1 MSTTG
6 TKPAGADAPAAA
18 DPTASDLSLE
28 ARDGRQTG
36 LKALFG
42 GGGDVSSFRVLI
54 VLAIIWIIFAIAN
67 DRFLTAVNL
76 TNLTLQVAAT
86 GTISVGVVLVLLLGE
101 IDLSVGAV
109 SGVAGAV
116 MAVLSVQHGW
126 NGWLAIVAALAV
138 GACIGL
144 LQGSIVTWLGIP
156 SFVITLAGLLTWQ
169 GVQLKVLGSE
179 GTINVN
185 DPTITNLANKF
196 LPEGLA
202 WILVVVAILA
212 LVGGTLLSRRRRAA
226 AGLELPPV
234 IRPAVRIG
242 AIAVALVVAVYVVN
256 QDRGVPVSLCILIA
270 LVLIIDAVVTRT
282 RYGRHVLAAGGN
294 EEATRRAGIP
304 VRRVKTIV
312 FVLASTM
319 AAAGGILFASR
330 LLAVNQSSGTGD
342 VLLLAIAGPVIAG
355 VSLFGGRGSVWA
367 ALLGALVI
375 GSISNGMDLLAFESS
390 VKFIVTGAVLAG
402 AVVLDALARKR
413 RMAQGR
419 T

>member
-1 MSTTG
+1 MSTAAP
-6 TKPAGADAPAAA
+6 KPAPAADAP
-18 DPTASDLSLE
+18 DPTASAVSLE

-36 LKALFG
+36 LKAIFG
-42 GGGDVSSFRVLI
+42 GGGDVSTLRVLI
-54 VLAIIWIIFAIAN
+54 VLALIWAIFAIAN
-67 DRFLTAVNL
+67 DRFLTAGNL

-116 MAVLSVQHGW
+116 VGVLSVQHDW
-126 NGWLAIVAALAV
+126 NGWLAILAALAV

-169 GVQLKVLGSE
+169 GVQLKVLGE
-179 GTINVN
+179 AGTINMA
-185 DPTITNLANKF
+185 DPTITNLANTF
-196 LPEGLA
+196 LSEGLS
-202 WILVVVAILA
+202 WILAFGAIA
-212 LVGGTLLSRRRRAA
+212 LFVGGTMLSRRRRAA
-226 AGLELPPV
+226 AELELEPF
-234 IRPAVRIG
+234 IRTVVRLASVSI
-242 AIAVALVVAVYVVN
+242 AILVAVYVVN

-270 LVLIIDAVVTRT
+270 LVLIVDTVVRRT

-304 VRRVKTIV
+304 TRRVKTIV
-312 FVLASTM
+312 FVLASTL
-319 AAAGGILFASR
+319 AAAGGILAASR

-390 VKFIVTGAVLAG
+390 VKFIVTGCVLAG
-402 AVVLDALARKR
+402 AVILDALARKR
-413 RMAQGR
+413 RMAHGR
-419 T
+419 G